1 MTAPIEGLPMCMAK
15 LSTTSSRNALALT
28 AVLLC
33 AVLLQTVGAAERINH
48 EGRILGPFPI
58 VTNAILFNTASADAV
73 MSALQV
79 YPRDHAWNEDISRRP
94 VLPNSTAMI
103 HLIAT
108 NLASGGTGRTN
119 MRAFQE
125 MNFALVPDNQPLVP
139 ITFVTYPSQS
149 DIGPYPI
156 PANMPVESWPT
167 QTGGLSLY
175 DWQRDINDDGGD
187 RHSIIIQ
194 PGTGNV
200 WETWQA
206 KLNVAASS
214 SNWQAA
220 NGAKWNLNS
229 NALRPLDWTSAD
241 AAGLSMLGGLVRYDE
256 CQRSMVEHA
265 IRLIVKST
273 RRAYIYPAT
282 HHASVPN
289 TTNPNK
295 PAMGERLR
303 LKSDFVIPESWPTAD
318 KAVAR
323 ALKKYGAIVADNG
336 NFFSISV
343 VPDSRWPAN
352 VFRALTNLSVGHFEV
367 IQTTGA
373 NEGPRAP
380 GAPIV
385 HAGDDRTAG
394 VDEDIP
400 LAGAI
405 LYTNAAPLTTAWR
418 LYSGPASAQFAN
430 ASATNTTVRFAL
442 PGQYTL
448 LLSAS
453 NGLHTTAYDA
463 AVFTIIN
470 GIRVAIDRTPSN
482 AVLRWTG
489 GAAPFAVETTATLP
503 STNWT
508 TVTTLS
514 SNQLG
519 VAATNPVQFFRVRG
533 Q

>member
-1 MTAPIEGLPMCMAK
+1 MCTAK
-15 LSTTSSRNALALT
+15 LSTICLRNTLSIT
-28 AVLLC
+28 AIVFG
-33 AVLLQTVGAAERINH
+33 AVFFPAANAAERFNH
-48 EGRILGPFPI
+48 EGRLLGPFPV
-58 VTNAILFNTASADAV
+58 VTNAILFNTAQADAV

-94 VLPNSTAMI
+94 VLPNSSTMI

-125 MNFALVPDNQPLVP
+125 MNFVLVPDNQPPVP

-149 DIGPYPI
+149 DPGPYPI
-156 PANMPVESWPT
+156 PGNMPVESWPT

-175 DWQRDINDDGGD
+175 DWQRDIDGDGGD

-194 PGTGNV
+194 PSTGNV

-206 KLNVAASS
+206 KLNVNASS

-229 NALRPLDWTSAD
+229 NALRPPDWTSAD

-256 CQRSMVEHA
+256 CQRGMVEHA

-282 HHASVPN
+282 HHASVPT

-303 LKSDFVIPESWPTAD
+303 LKSSFVIPESWPVAD

-352 VFRALTNLSVGHFEV
+352 VFRTLTNLNVGHFEV

-373 NEGPRAP
+373 NEGPRSP
-380 GAPIV
+380 GAPVI
-385 HAGDDRTAG
+385 HAGADRTVNVG
-394 VDEDIP
+394 EDIP
-400 LAGAI
+400 LEGAL
-405 LYTNAAPLTTAWR
+405 LYTNPAPIVTQWSVYA
-418 LYSGPASAQFAN
+418 GPANAVFAD
-430 ASATNTTVRFAL
+430 ASVTNSTARFSL

-448 LLSAS
+448 LLGAS

-463 AVFTIIN
+463 VVFTVIN
-470 GIRVAIDRTPSN
+470 GIRLAIERTPSN

-489 GAAPFAVETTATLP
+489 GAPLYSVEAATSLP

-508 TVTTLS
+508 TLDTLS
-514 SNQLG
+514 
-519 VAATNPVQFFRVRG
+519 ATNLGLNLTNAARFFRIRG